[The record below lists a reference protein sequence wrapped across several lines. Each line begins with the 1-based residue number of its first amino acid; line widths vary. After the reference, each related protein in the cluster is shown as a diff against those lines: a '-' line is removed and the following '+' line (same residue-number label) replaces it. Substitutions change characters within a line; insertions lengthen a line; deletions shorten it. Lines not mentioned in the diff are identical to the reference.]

1 MYVLGRP
8 STYAAQVLFSLFL
21 TSGALPTTFL
31 VFEQVTDFPANAT
44 LRFDNETLIR
54 SPDGIPWLPEISA
67 FQASV
72 PYPVPDTAI
81 TLNFTHFGFQ
91 IPVVRALSTIFDA
104 RQQVLSRLAS
114 NSEEATKNTIFEFST
129 CSTLPT
135 SLVCSV
141 VVQAY
146 GGVGL
151 SWLQLDQ
158 ILEGLTQFSSGAGTD
173 RQVHYQSLGFEIDHL
188 DEGRIGT
195 GLLWCTQGRG
205 RGAAEVVKRR
215 VGTPPQGL
223 DKRLNLVSVLTDET
237 YPNLSNTSS
246 LLSSYVAEVTF
257 PITGANISLAF
268 VWLGTPIPSKMV
280 NEVLNGA
287 FLKIAPF
294 MKESAS
300 EQVPQDKFFY
310 WTRAGK
316 IRIAIQIY
324 GMIRMNWSQIN
335 SVIAGLFRFT
345 NGIGTSHQQ
354 KHFENLGF
362 DIKDK
367 DGGNIGYGNLL
378 AIPMYGSDTVSAV
391 EEKRSNLTPLSI
403 NSTALH
409 LYNTNTVSHSVS
421 TPLLPYMWPIP
432 NTDLSLLFNYMGA
445 TLPAGEVD
453 AAIEHARRR
462 TRIAVYAIPD
472 QPISRGGFESHVGT
486 VQVSVTAYEGTE
498 ISWRQLGEILAG
510 LSDFCVGPYKQ
521 LLVFDVEVK
530 NWGRIGAG
538 KVWYYDDPDALG
550 IAKRATNPPLLQLGL
565 VTPNTSTPSPSPS
578 PSPATPNATL
588 DIPIPIPYPVPP
600 TSMILLFDLLGR
612 SILPAL
618 ITSLLA
624 TAMREIGPLASG
636 SSRNEP
642 ISDGR
647 YQAVDA
653 SGSVAVTV
661 VADPGK
667 VVTWRAL
674 EDVMVGL
681 REFSSNSRGRLRGE
695 HFQVLMF
702 RIFEG
707 GRGKVGV
714 GNLGYFQ

>member
-1 MYVLGRP
+1 MYILGKAA
-8 STYAAQVLFSLFL
+8 TYATQVLFGLFV
-21 TSGALPTTFL
+21 TSYGLPTTSQ
-31 VFEQVTDFPANAT
+31 VSEQVTNLPANAT
-44 LRFDNETLIR
+44 LRFDNQTLIR

-72 PYPVPDTAI
+72 PYPIPDTAI

-129 CSTLPT
+129 RSTLPT

-151 SWLQLDQ
+151 SWLQLDH

-173 RQVHYQSLGFEIDHL
+173 RQVHYQTLEFEVDLL

-195 GLLWCTQGRG
+195 GLLCCTQGRG

-215 VGTPPQGL
+215 AETPSASQGL
-223 DKRLNLVSVLTDET
+223 DKRLNLVSVLADET
-237 YPNLSNTSS
+237 SPNLSNTSS
-246 LLSSYVAEVTF
+246 LLSSDAAEINF
-257 PITGANISLAF
+257 PVPGANISLAF

-280 NEVLNGA
+280 NEALNGA

-300 EQVPQDKFFY
+300 EQVPQKRFFY
-310 WTRAGK
+310 WTTAGK
-316 IRIAIQIY
+316 VRIAIQIY
-324 GMIRMNWSQIN
+324 GMSRMNWSQIN

-362 DIKDK
+362 DIKDE
-367 DGGNIGYGNLL
+367 DGDNIGYGNLL
-378 AIPMYGSDTVSAV
+378 AVPMHSSDIVRAV
-391 EEKRSNLTPLSI
+391 EEKTSNLTPRSI

-409 LYNTNTVSHSVS
+409 LYNANTSSHSVS
-421 TPLLPYMWPIP
+421 TPPVSYIWPIP
-432 NTDLSLLFNYMGA
+432 NTEFSLLFNYMGA
-445 TLPAGEVD
+445 PLPAGEVN
-453 AAIEHARRR
+453 AAINYARQ
-462 TRIAVYAIPD
+462 RIRAAIHAIPD
-472 QPISRGGFESHVGT
+472 QPIGRNGFESHLGT
-486 VQVSVTAYEGTE
+486 VQVSVTAYEGAE
-498 ISWRQLGEILAG
+498 ISWRQLGEILTG
-510 LSDFCVGPYKQ
+510 LSAFCIGPYKR
-521 LLVFDVEVK
+521 LLVFDVEVE
-530 NWGRIGAG
+530 NLGPIAAG
-538 KVWYYDDPDALG
+538 KLWYYDDPDALG

-565 VTPNTSTPSPSPS
+565 VTPNTTTPSLSPT
-578 PSPATPNATL
+578 APNSTL
-588 DIPIPIPYPVPP
+588 DIPIPVPYPVPH
-600 TSMILLFDLLGR
+600 TSTTLLFDLLGR
-612 SILPAL
+612 SIPPAL

-636 SSRNEP
+636 PSRNER
-642 ISDGR
+642 ISAGQ

-653 SGSVAVTV
+653 SGRVAVTV
-661 VADPGK
+661 AADPGK
-667 VVTWRAL
+667 AVTWKGL
-674 EDVMVGL
+674 ENVLVGL

-695 HFQVLMF
+695 HFQVLVF
-702 RIFEG
+702 RILEG
-707 GRGKVGV
+707 RERVGA
-714 GNLGYFQ
+714 GNLGYYQ